1 MSVHKDSIF
10 FHISTESSSTSAV
23 SSSENS
29 RTEAEVTR
37 HDFFSTKYPTSWFN
51 SRLTPSRRP
60 QSRGFP
66 NAFCPCATEFSMI
79 FMNLIT
85 ARKMWFLGTASFF
98 AFSGFFSL
106 FFTLFFR
113 VRFEKNFLLL
123 GLLGSLQLRRTFHFS
138 FLSFFFVFIY
148 SRICVLQGALN
159 VTLNAYP

>member
-1 MSVHKDSIF
+1 MHKKIPYF
-10 FHISTESSSTSAV
+10 FTFPHRIVVGRV
-23 SSSENS
+23 SS

-37 HDFFSTKYPTSWFN
+37 RWLFLSVESSTSWSN

-98 AFSGFFSL
+98 RFLRFLFSFFHTFFFAFTSK
-106 FFTLFFR
+106 
-113 VRFEKNFLLL
+113 KNFLLL

-138 FLSFFFVFIY
+138 FLSSFFVFIY